1 MDGFFKGQQE
11 YIALVKTN
19 TKDKG
24 KKAMCHMDRMMK
36 HKIKWVGVYTNKLAH
51 FGCVTTNR
59 VEGSHATLKTR
70 VTKANG
76 NLDKVFVELDRW
88 YSTVE
93 EVHLHRRDYEILSRD
108 RKFDDDPHCD
118 RMALLANNICRFAF
132 NKIKDELTELKG
144 VKFGDACACPNLVNY
159 RLPCRHRIPDDDS
172 CLELSLI
179 DPRWLLFP
187 ENADKKETTNNIQ
200 DDKTVIILDDDD
212 EYDDTNAAAQPA
224 AQPNAQPDDD
234 DSDSC
239 YSTLDIT
246 DLHSSSPDT
255 TDCPDINPGKDGKE
269 NMATTSSTTSDTTSN
284 ANATASAN
292 VNATTDKFK
301 SDNPKDCG
309 YYDNANIVR
318 RQLLDNAYQHI
329 NDIYTMLSSDITDQQ
344 VSNIADH
351 LKVVLVSARNDQTLL
366 GTTKPPAVLTKK
378 KGRPAS
384 SKRELIG
391 VEHMDIAAKKKAK
404 ILKTM
409 DAKTKWPFLSFSSAL
424 VSSKVA
430 DVFSPRGDGN
440 CGFRRIAKG
449 LFDDQDKHNQVK
461 QTMLDT
467 LMDRQDFYLAHN
479 LFDFDDLKAIV
490 SYHEAGFVPST
501 FWFNTIDCAQ
511 LAADSFRMPIE
522 IHSDLGSTLYL
533 PLSNTT
539 YQSYKPLVLQLHA
552 SHFYL
557 VTMKA
562 GKRNFPNVYCV
573 YSPTCTKTGI
583 PDQANKFN

>member
-1 MDGFFKGQQE
+1 M
-11 YIALVKTN
+11 
-19 TKDKG
+19 
-24 KKAMCHMDRMMK
+24 
-36 HKIKWVGVYTNKLAH
+36 
-51 FGCVTTNR
+51 
-59 VEGSHATLKTR
+59 
-70 VTKANG
+70 
-76 NLDKVFVELDRW
+76 
-88 YSTVE
+88 
-93 EVHLHRRDYEILSRD
+93 
-108 RKFDDDPHCD
+108 
-118 RMALLANNICRFAF
+118 
-132 NKIKDELTELKG
+132 
-144 VKFGDACACPNLVNY
+144 
-159 RLPCRHRIPDDDS
+159 
-172 CLELSLI
+172 
-179 DPRWLLFP
+179 
-187 ENADKKETTNNIQ
+187 
-200 DDKTVIILDDDD
+200 
-212 EYDDTNAAAQPA
+212 
-224 AQPNAQPDDD
+224 
-234 DSDSC
+234 
-239 YSTLDIT
+239 
-246 DLHSSSPDT
+246 
-255 TDCPDINPGKDGKE
+255 
-269 NMATTSSTTSDTTSN
+269 
-284 ANATASAN
+284 
-292 VNATTDKFK
+292 
-301 SDNPKDCG
+301 
-309 YYDNANIVR
+309 
-318 RQLLDNAYQHI
+318 
-329 NDIYTMLSSDITDQQ
+329 
-344 VSNIADH
+344 SNIADH
-351 LKVVLVSARNDQTLL
+351 LKVVLVPARNNQSLL
-366 GTTKPPAVLTKK
+366 GTTKPPAVLTKN

-391 VEHMDIAAKKKAK
+391 VEHCKEKGKDTKDNVSIAKKEYCVAHCVF
-404 ILKTM
+404 IVNCHLFR

-440 CGFRRIAKG
+440 CDFRCIAKG

-490 SYHEAGFVPST
+490 SYPDADFVPST

-522 IHSDLGSTLYL
+522 IHSDLGSTLYF